1 MVSPILKI
9 EEIVSKTKDLPT
21 IPAAALAVMRE
32 SESATCS
39 AASIAKHIMQ
49 DQGLSARILRLA
61 NSAFYGL
68 NRQVTTPQDAVVILG
83 IRTVRNLA
91 MVAASYPWMSKP
103 IKGYVL
109 GPKEMWAHGLGV
121 AVGAQMIA
129 TRTKKACPDLTFI
142 SGLLHDLGKVAL
154 AIWLEARSQ
163 TMLKLAVQE
172 NLTFDEVERK
182 ILGFDHCDVGGYLAE
197 QWNLPSS
204 LGRAMRYHHNPLAME
219 TPDHSVECIHIGD
232 YMAMAVGLGIGVDGL
247 RYELQYECLESLG
260 LSESE
265 FEEIFAG
272 FPEKFHEYEE
282 MFSLLND

>member
-1 MVSPILKI
+1 
-9 EEIVSKTKDLPT
+9 
-21 IPAAALAVMRE
+21 
-32 SESATCS
+32 
-39 AASIAKHIMQ
+39 MQ

-103 IKGYVL
+103 IKGYIL

-121 AVGAQMIA
+121 AVGAQMVA
-129 TRTKKACPDLTFI
+129 QRTKKACPDLTFI

-154 AIWLEARSQ
+154 AIWLESRSQ
-163 TMLKLAVQE
+163 TMLKLAIQE

-182 ILGFDHCDVGGYLAE
+182 VLGFDHCDVGGFLAD
-197 QWNLPSS
+197 QWNLPAS
-204 LGRAMRYHHNPLAME
+204 LGAAMRYHHNPMAME
-219 TPDHSVECIHIGD
+219 VPDHSVECIHIGD
-232 YMAMAVGLGIGVDGL
+232 YMAMSLGLGIGVDGL
-247 RYELQYECLESLG
+247 KYELQSDCLQSL
-260 LSESE
+260 EMTVQE